1 MRIPDRKIGALIEPF
16 KSGSCD
22 CAPEPEVM
30 IGLETEEAEHL
41 SPPPP
46 DRRPLTLWRSGLAAC
61 LVLLAVMAPA
71 PAGLA
76 HAQASSEVRSK
87 GTGAATLFNGAAAI
101 VPGGL
106 TARAE
111 GPSVILLSWRA
122 PPVSES
128 AFLTYRIE
136 VREEGAG
143 WSDLVPE
150 TGVRDTEYMHSGLP
164 GGATYRYRVSAVGES
179 GGAGPPSAVATATT
193 PADTGEAAPGL
204 YGVNGDASRV
214 RAPPESS
221 RSPRFA
227 ENLVPT
233 PSPEGGSVRYASGN
247 LSVDVSARVA
257 APVRAKTGFIRI
269 NPQFG
274 YEILDPTTNINSKQR
289 LILQRKKE
297 GVLAPD
303 SVHLHGAVTAVADYQ
318 SSNRENK
325 FGYLMRHPTATNQA
339 GTVVSEA
346 AIHSA
351 QLGFTGALGGWI
363 TANAG
368 ILYDPQQ
375 SFGKGTN
382 TDLERNQLQL
392 RRAWV
397 LIGNLDRS
405 PLYAGLGKMAIP
417 FGLTDT
423 VNPFS
428 ASSVWHAFGG
438 LANGLKLGYS
448 SGGLNL
454 SFMGVQGGAQF
465 RAANT
470 PVNGTAVP
478 SKLNNFAVDAN
489 YTIELGSR
497 GTFLL
502 GGSYLRGS
510 AYCQDFP
517 VVHFAPCND
526 NNPASGVYGKL
537 VHGNLNIGGEFIRTL
552 DEWPATFNPGI
563 PEFPASKVTSFRVGA
578 GYRYDSGRGPLD
590 FSVELSRFVA
600 GPDGAPWERQDQ
612 LVLGVAWLPRPGV
625 KFFAEYIRVDGY
637 TPLNF
642 ISGGNIEDENG
653 EIMPD
658 QTHSDA
664 SARSDVFLV
673 GVTGAF

>member
-1 MRIPDRKIGALIEPF
+1 M
-16 KSGSCD
+16 
-22 CAPEPEVM
+22 
-30 IGLETEEAEHL
+30 
-41 SPPPP
+41 
-46 DRRPLTLWRSGLAAC
+46 WRSSLAAC

-71 PAGLA
+71 SAGLA
-76 HAQASSEVRSK
+76 HAQA
-87 GTGAATLFNGAAAI
+87 ATLVNGTAAI
-101 VPGGL
+101 APGGL

-128 AFLTYRIE
+128 AFLSYRIE
-136 VREEGAG
+136 VREEEAG

-150 TGVRDTEYMHSGLP
+150 TGVSDTEYWHSGLP
-164 GGATYRYRVSAVGES
+164 GGTTYHYRVSAVGES
-179 GGAGPPSAVATATT
+179 GAGPPSAVATATT

-204 YGVNGDASRV
+204 PGVDGDASRV
-214 RAPPESS
+214 RVPPEGSRSS
-221 RSPRFA
+221 RFG
-227 ENLVPT
+227 ENLVLT
-233 PSPEGGSVRYASGN
+233 PSLEGGSAQVEAGGFVRYASGD
-247 LSVDVSARVA
+247 LSVDVSAREA
-257 APVRAKTGFIRI
+257 APARAKTGFIRI
-269 NPQFG
+269 DPQFG

-289 LILQRKKE
+289 LILQRKQE
-297 GVLAPD
+297 GVLVPD
-303 SVHLHGAVTAVADYQ
+303 SVHLHGAVTAIADYQ

-325 FGYLMRHPTATNQA
+325 FGYLMRHPTGKNQA

-363 TANAG
+363 TANAE

-375 SFGKGTN
+375 SFGQGTN

-405 PLYAGLGKMAIP
+405 PLYASLGKMAIP

-448 SGGLNL
+448 SDGLNL

-465 RAANT
+465 RAVNT

-489 YTIELGSR
+489 YTIELASW

-502 GGSYLRGS
+502 GGSYLRGT

-517 VVHFAPCND
+517 VVHFAPCKD

-537 VHGNLNIGGEFIRTL
+537 VHDNLNIGGEFIRTVN
-552 DEWPATFNPGI
+552 EWPATFNPGI
-563 PEFPASKVTSFRVGA
+563 PQFPASKVTSFRVGA
-578 GYRYDSGRGPLD
+578 GYRYDSSRGPLD
-590 FSVELSRFVA
+590 FSIELSRFVA
-600 GPDGAPWERQDQ
+600 GPDDAPWERQNQ
-612 LVLGVAWLPRPGV
+612 LALGVAWLPRPSV
-625 KFFAEYIRVDGY
+625 KLFAEYIRVDGY
-637 TPLNF
+637 TPLDF
-642 ISGGNIEDENG
+642 ISGGNIKDESG

-664 SARSDVFLV
+664 SARTDVFLV